1 MASPRN
7 TYKLRRFLQ
16 KTIWNIFPI
25 VVEAPQAKG
34 RVLEVLLILKEEA
47 LAVKSDPNNLHKIWK
62 ISKISSNHSP
72 KTKDQIGE
80 RGENQKINSFWEQK
94 KKKSEITKFVHH
106 LFIVPF
112 LFFISYHFCINGKDF
127 TIIQE

>member
-16 KTIWNIFPI
+16 QTIWNIFPI
-25 VVEAPQAKG
+25 VVEVPQAKG

-47 LAVKSDPNNLHKIWK
+47 LAVKSDPNNLHKILK

-80 RGENQKINSFWEQK
+80 RGENQKLIHFENQTKKNLKSQSLYTTCSSFR
-94 KKKSEITKFVHH
+94 FY
-106 LFIVPF
+106 F
-112 LFFISYHFCINGKDF
+112 L
-127 TIIQE
+127 

>member
-94 KKKSEITKFVHH
+94 KKKIWNHKVCTPPVHRSV
-106 LFIVPF
+106 FIF
-112 LFFISYHFCINGKDF
+112 YK
-127 TIIQE
+127 